1 MATFKKW
8 LAPFHLLTNVM
19 NAVGTIGIFA
29 VMLLIV
35 SDVSMRTLFN
45 KPLVG
50 VPELVKIGI
59 VTIVF
64 MQAAHTLA
72 VGRFTATGVFLGF
85 VAGISPRA
93 ARTLEALF
101 HLAGAA
107 LFYFVA
113 RGAYDQLLHNYA
125 TKEFIGSQGIFT
137 IPVWPQHAAIL
148 FGAIVLALQFVIC
161 AIGFLTGQSPA
172 PIPGHE
178 ESHDAEETAQ

>member
-8 LAPFHLLTNVM
+8 LAPFHILTNVM
-19 NAVGTIGIFA
+19 NAVGTIGIFV

-72 VGRFTATGVFLGF
+72 AGRFTATGVFLAF
-85 VAGISPRA
+85 VAGLSPRT
-93 ARTLEALF
+93 ARALKALF

-113 RGAYDQLLHNYA
+113 RGAYDQLVHNYA
-125 TKEFIGSQGIFT
+125 TLEFIGSQGIFT
-137 IPVWPQHAAIL
+137 IPVWPQHAAIF
-148 FGAIVLALQFVIC
+148 FGSIVLALQFVIC
-161 AIGFLTGQSPA
+161 AIGFLTGECHDA
-172 PIPGHE
+172 KPGHE
-178 ESHDAEETAQ
+178 EGHDAEEMPQ